1 MLDTQKD
8 NVQKHDREKFCVMKK
23 KTNMFWQEERERRI
37 LLMWGGGANPV
48 EEHQVINGNLT
59 RTRETNEVIN
69 EEGKTT

>member
-8 NVQKHDREKFCVMKK
+8 NVQKHDRKKFCVMKK

-37 LLMWGGGANPV
+37 LLMWGANPV
-48 EEHQVINGNLT
+48 EEHQVINGGGILT

-69 EEGKTT
+69 EEGETT